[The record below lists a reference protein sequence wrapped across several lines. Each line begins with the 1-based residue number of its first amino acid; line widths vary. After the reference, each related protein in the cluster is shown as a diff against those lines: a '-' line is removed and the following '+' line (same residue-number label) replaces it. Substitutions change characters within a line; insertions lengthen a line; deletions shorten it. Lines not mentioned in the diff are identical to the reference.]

1 MDIETTIH
9 ANHRLKRRIKN
20 TVYYSQLDA
29 PPATLKA
36 EFCNL
41 NFSPMTSGLNIFTDL
56 HIIAH
61 DHWNW
66 IFFLHSR
73 IIGIGSSSSTPR
85 PRINRYPSTVT
96 HSPLRY
102 FYFVK

>member
-1 MDIETTIH
+1 MDIETTIQ

-73 IIGIGSSSSTPR
+73 IIGIGSSSSTPGSLELDLL
-85 PRINRYPSTVT
+85 PPLLVQVSTDILQ
-96 HSPLRY
+96 P
-102 FYFVK
+102 